1 MRACCFRGVRVRH
14 HGQSANKPELSETD
28 RFDGLFGEG
37 YGTDMVATQPRTRR
51 TQAERRSHTRRVL
64 IEATL
69 ASLSELG
76 YPATTTLEVERR
88 AGVSRGARLHHFPN
102 KASLLSAALEFLS
115 DQLSERY
122 APAFAAS
129 PSRKQERQRIR
140 AGLHELFTLFQHPYY
155 VAVLE
160 LSVAARTD
168 KELQAQLRRVSDR
181 SRALALDAAK
191 KVFPALRPSDAE
203 RLVETIRV
211 AFVGLRMQEGVTAD
225 KRHTELVLSV
235 LEDAIVQRI
244 KLVD

>member
-1 MRACCFRGVRVRH
+1 
-14 HGQSANKPELSETD
+14 
-28 RFDGLFGEG
+28 
-37 YGTDMVATQPRTRR
+37 MVATQTRARR
-51 TQAERRSHTRRVL
+51 TQAERRTHTRRL
-64 IEATL
+64 LLEATL

-76 YPATTTLEVERR
+76 YSGTTTLEVERR

-102 KASLLSAALEFLS
+102 KAALLVGAVDWLC

-122 APAFAAS
+122 LPAFGPS
-129 PSRKQERQRIR
+129 PTRKHERQRVR
-140 AGLHELFTLFQHPYY
+140 AGLHELFTMFQHPHY

-168 KELQAQLRRVSDR
+168 DELRAQLRGVAER
-181 SRALALDAAK
+181 SRSFALEAARK
-191 KVFPALRPSDAE
+191 LFPVLRPSDAE

-225 KRHTELVLSV
+225 KRHTELVLTV

-244 KLVD
+244 KQVD

>member
-1 MRACCFRGVRVRH
+1 MRYRG
-14 HGQSANKPELSETD
+14 QPAYKPSFQKQTGLTVCLSGRTVA
-28 RFDGLFGEG
+28 
-37 YGTDMVATQPRTRR
+37 DMVATQPRTRR

-64 IEATL
+64 IDATL

-88 AGVSRGARLHHFPN
+88 AGVSRGARLHHFPT
-102 KASLLSAALEFLS
+102 KAALLSGALDFLC

-168 KELQAQLRRVSDR
+168 KELQAQLRRVSER
-181 SRALALDAAK
+181 SRTLALDAAK
-191 KVFPALRPSDAE
+191 KMFPVLRPSDAE

-235 LEDAIVQRI
+235 LEDTIVQRI